1 MTDDFYCDVA
11 EAGPGWTLITRG
23 DSHGKVALKSDGA
36 RLMVVLTGEPSGED
50 LVGCFRAALEQNV
63 LLTEMPTLVDSTQYF
78 GLMDW
83 KSVFGIRDIAPWGEG
98 GTGNAR
104 TAYLFRDEN
113 SDATI
118 KIVTAMF
125 EASLHR
131 AFTDRAAAIQWLES
145 REP

>member
-1 MTDDFYCDVA
+1 MTDDFYRDV
-11 EAGPGWTLITRG
+11 EENRPGWTMIVRG
-23 DSHGKVALKSDGA
+23 DGHGRVALKAGDGK
-36 RLMVVLTGEPSGED
+36 LLVVLTGEPSGED
-50 LVGCFRAALEQNV
+50 LLGCFRAALEQNV
-63 LLTEMPTLVDSTQYF
+63 LLTEMPTLVDSTRYF
-78 GLMDW
+78 GLMEW
-83 KSVFGIRDIAPWGEG
+83 KSVFAIRDLAPWGEG

-131 AFTDRAAAIQWLES
+131 AFTDRAVAIRWLES